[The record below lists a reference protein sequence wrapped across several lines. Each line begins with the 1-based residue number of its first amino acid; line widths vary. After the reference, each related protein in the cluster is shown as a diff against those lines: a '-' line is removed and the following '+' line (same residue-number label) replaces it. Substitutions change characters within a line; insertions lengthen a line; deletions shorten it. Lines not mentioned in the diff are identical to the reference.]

1 MKKLLLLIS
10 TLLLLASCSP
20 AKEDGGIMKVTATT
34 NIVAD
39 LVSEIGGDR
48 VEVTAMMH
56 AGVDPHIYKAKP
68 SDVTAI
74 QNADV
79 VIFNGV
85 TLEAKLADV
94 LEGLESINKKVINV
108 GLGINQTDILINDVE
123 HGVDPHIWFDVSI
136 WKDAANYVASRLS
149 QFEPESK
156 DYFNDNLKAYLLEL
170 DVLDQYIYDRVAE
183 IPESKRVLVTAHDAF
198 NYFAHRYGMEVKA
211 IQGIST
217 QSEAG
222 IRDINEL
229 ANFIV
234 ENDIKAVYP
243 ESSVP
248 IKTIESLVAAIE
260 DKGYSVSLG
269 KELYSDSLKDNANYI
284 ETFREN
290 VDNIVDALK

>member
-1 MKKLLLLIS
+1 MKKLLLLVS
-10 TLLLLASCSP
+10 VLFLLASCSP
-20 AKEDGGIMKVTATT
+20 AKEEGGKMIVTATT

-68 SDVTAI
+68 SDVIAI

-94 LEGLESINKKVINV
+94 LEGLESIEKKVINV
-108 GLGINQTDILINDVE
+108 GLGIDQNDILVNEVE

-136 WKDAANYVASRLS
+136 WKDAASYVASRLS
-149 QFEPESK
+149 EFEPESK
-156 DYFNDNLKAYLLEL
+156 DYFNDNLIAYLREL
-170 DVLDQYIYDRVAE
+170 DALDQYIYDRIAE

-222 IRDINEL
+222 IKDINEL
-229 ANFIV
+229 SKFIV

-260 DKGYSVSLG
+260 DRGYSVSLG
-269 KELYSDSLKDNANYI
+269 QELYSDSLKDNANYI

-290 VDNIVDALK
+290 VDSIVDALK

>member
-1 MKKLLLLIS
+1 
-10 TLLLLASCSP
+10 
-20 AKEDGGIMKVTATT
+20 MKVTATT

-79 VIFNGV
+79 VVFNGV

>member
-1 MKKLLLLIS
+1 MKKTMLFMCAVVLLS
-10 TLLLLASCSP
+10 SCSP
-20 AKEDGGIMKVTATT
+20 AKEDNGKMSVTTTT

-39 LVSEIGGDR
+39 LVSVIGGDR
-48 VEVTAMMH
+48 VEVKAMMH

-68 SDVTAI
+68 SDVIAI
-74 QNADV
+74 QTADV
-79 VIFNGV
+79 VVFNGV

-94 LEGLESINKKVINV
+94 LEGLESSDQNMINV
-108 GLGINQTDILINDVE
+108 GMGINPEDILVNQEE
-123 HGVDPHIWFDVSI
+123 HGVDPHIWFNIAI
-136 WKDAANYVASRLS
+136 WKDAASYVAERLGE
-149 QFEPESK
+149 FEPESI
-156 DYFNDNLKAYLLEL
+156 DYFNSNLNEYLIEL
-170 DVLDQYIYDRVAE
+170 DALDEYIYQRINE
-183 IPESKRVLVTAHDAF
+183 IPENKRVLVTAHDAF

-211 IQGIST
+211 IQGINT

-222 IRDINEL
+222 IKDINDL

-234 ENDIKAVYP
+234 DHEIKAVYP

-260 DKGYSVSLG
+260 DKGYSIVMG
-269 KELYSDSLKDNANYI
+269 EELYSDSLKADTNYI

>member
-20 AKEDGGIMKVTATT
+20 AKKDGGIMKVTATT

-79 VIFNGV
+79 VVFNGV